1 MSDQAVIEEARV
13 EQVQL
18 GKGEEKDYIEL
29 VEEAQQPRSS
39 KRLKLAQVPKILLPY
54 QAAWHQD
61 KSVVRFCV
69 KSRRIGFSWG
79 SIAAEGALEAARNN
93 GMDQYYMGFNLGMA
107 AENIGDAAFF
117 ARAYNLAAG
126 AISVKKERH
135 VLRNEATDIIKY
147 KIKFSSGHV
156 YEALSSSPH
165 NWRGRQG
172 HARIDEAAFH
182 NNLREVIKGALAF
195 RLWGGRIDIV
205 STENGEDNYFHELE
219 KEIKAGK
226 LPWSFH
232 KIDFDKALAEGFYKR
247 ICLVTGV
254 EWSKKA
260 EVQFKADAYAD
271 YPDQEDANE
280 ELGCIPKKGSGA
292 YFSRILI
299 ERCAEEGI
307 PILNFTK
314 PTSWVTN
321 DNRIEETD
329 IWIQDV
335 LKPVIDNMPTD
346 QRTVFGQ
353 DYGRSGDLSF
363 GWPLQQESPTQWR
376 TPFLLELR
384 NIPFDVQY
392 HIISYILNSVPLF
405 HHAKFDARGNGQ
417 AHAEAALQEF
427 GANKVECVMLSQK
440 WYSEHFPK
448 YKSAYEDKSII
459 VPKSEDVIADH
470 RRVILVKGNPKMDDG
485 RDKGSDG
492 KQRHGDSA
500 VAGLLSWAAT
510 LQEGQPPAGETIE
523 SVNDEVYAPN
533 SMNGRRRV
541 TMFRKSV

>member
-1 MSDQAVIEEARV
+1 MSEQPVAEHTKV

-29 VEEAQQPRSS
+29 VEEAQVPRAS
-39 KRLKLAQVPKILLPY
+39 KKLKLIEVPKILLPY
-54 QAAWHQD
+54 QARWHQD
-61 KSVVRFCV
+61 KSTVRFCA

-79 SIAAEGALEAARNN
+79 SLAAEGVMEAAMNS

-117 ARAYNLAAG
+117 ARAYSLAAG

-135 VLRNEATDIIKY
+135 VLANESKDIIKY
-147 KIKFSSGHV
+147 KITFASGHV
-156 YEALSSSPH
+156 YEALSSAPH

-182 NNLREVIKGALAF
+182 QSLREVVKGALAF

-205 STENGEDNYFHELE
+205 STENGEDNVFYEFE

-226 LPWSFH
+226 LPWSYH
-232 KIDFDKALAEGFYKR
+232 RIDFDKALSEGFYKR

-254 EWSKKA
+254 DWSKEK

-280 ELGCIPKKGSGA
+280 ELGCIPKKGSGS
-292 YFSRILI
+292 YFTRILI
-299 ERCAEEGI
+299 ERCSQEGI

-314 PTSWVTN
+314 SASWVTN
-321 DNRIEETD
+321 DSRIAETD
-329 IWIQDV
+329 IWIKDI

-353 DYGRSGDLSF
+353 DFGRSGDLSVI
-363 GWPLQQESPTQWR
+363 WPLQQEAPTQWR
-376 TPFLLELR
+376 TPFILELR
-384 NIPFDVQY
+384 NIPFDVQE
-392 HIISYILNSVPLF
+392 HIIRYIMDEFPLF

-417 AHAEAALQEF
+417 SHAEKAMQHS
-427 GANKVECVMLSQK
+427 GAHKVECVMLSLK
-440 WYSEHFPK
+440 WYSENFPK

-470 RRVILVKGNPKMDDG
+470 RRVILVKGIPKMDDG

-500 VAGLLSWAAT
+500 VAGLLAWAAT
-510 LQEGQPPAGETIE
+510 NQEGQPAAGETVDSINDDDYEPE
-523 SVNDEVYAPN
+523 S
-533 SMNGRRRV
+533 MQGRQRV
-541 TMFRKSV
+541 SMFR